1 MLCPCLQADNELHH
15 LLIMESLGGSA
26 AFGDRFVAQHL
37 AFFYYWYCVALYL
50 VHPRAAY
57 HLSELIEQHAY
68 RTYDAYLADNESH
81 LKAAPVP
88 EVARRYYEGVDAMR
102 DVLREVADS
111 DDAVGKLSRTRKLN
125 SLYDVFER
133 VRDDEGAHWDTLVRL
148 VNYDSLE
155 APEGCDVEEI
165 SATA

>member
-1 MLCPCLQADNELHH
+1 
-15 LLIMESLGGSA
+15 
-26 AFGDRFVAQHL
+26 
-37 AFFYYWYCVALYL
+37 
-50 VHPRAAY
+50 
-57 HLSELIEQHAY
+57 
-68 RTYDAYLADNESH
+68 
-81 LKAAPVP
+81 
-88 EVARRYYEGVDAMR
+88 MR

-111 DDAVGKLSRTRKLN
+111 DDAVGKLSRARKLN